1 MKSRG
6 FSLVEV
12 MVALIVVSVGLLGI
26 AKMQALALSSTGNA
40 RLRSLAAL
48 EAASLAASMHAD
60 RTYWSAGPTT
70 APITITGT
78 PAGPTISDAT
88 LATVRSCTGSGGTRP
103 TACTATQMAAED
115 LQQWAG
121 GGAVT
126 GGLQTLL
133 PNYQATISCESAAA
147 TPVTCTI
154 SIQWSEHLV
163 NSNTQESVA
172 AVTPS
177 PYILLV
183 EP

>member
-12 MVALIVVSVGLLGI
+12 MVALIIVSVGLLGI
-26 AKMQALALSSTGNA
+26 AKMQALALSSTGTA

-60 RTYWSAGPTT
+60 RAYWAAGATA

-78 PAGPTISDAT
+78 SAGPTISDTT
-88 LATVRSCTGSGGTRP
+88 LATITSCTQSGATRP
-103 TACTATQMAAED
+103 TACTAAQMAAED

-121 GGAVT
+121 GGTVT

-133 PNYQATISCESAAA
+133 PNYLATISCENAAGA
-147 TPVTCTI
+147 PVTCTI
-154 SIQWSEHLV
+154 TIQWSEHLV
-163 NSNTQESVA
+163 NINKQEAVA
-172 AVTPS
+172 AATPS
-177 PYILLV
+177 PYVLLV